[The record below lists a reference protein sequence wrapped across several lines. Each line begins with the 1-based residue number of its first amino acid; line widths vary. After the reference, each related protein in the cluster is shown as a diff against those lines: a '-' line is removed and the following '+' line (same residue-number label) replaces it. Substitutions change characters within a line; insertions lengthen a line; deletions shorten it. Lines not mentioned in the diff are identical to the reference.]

1 MTPLV
6 SANYYVI
13 NDCNQWVRY
22 LIIFIPH
29 FQPTSYGWTVIEERY
44 ELQEWVWVRQ
54 SHRNP
59 RMRKI
64 QVWVTYGWCYK
75 YEAIPDI
82 CFTTENHRAIESA
95 TGNLVI
101 KRK

>member
-1 MTPLV
+1 MM
-6 SANYYVI
+6 YI
-13 NDCNQWVRY
+13 NKALRGFFN
-22 LIIFIPH
+22 LNIPKNISTNRLEMSE
-29 FQPTSYGWTVIEERY
+29 QRY
-44 ELQEWVWVRQ
+44 ELQEWVWVSQ
-54 SHRNP
+54 KHSNP

-82 CFTTENHRAIESA
+82 CFTNETHRAIESA

>member
-1 MTPLV
+1 MKSFYNDV
-6 SANYYVI
+6 SGYSPDA
-13 NDCNQWVRY
+13 
-22 LIIFIPH
+22 
-29 FQPTSYGWTVIEERY
+29 G
-44 ELQEWVWVRQ
+44 ELQEWVWVSQ
-54 SHRNP
+54 KHRNP

-82 CFTTENHRAIESA
+82 CFKTETHRAIESA